1 VRDEEA
7 GAVLAAPSHAESQG
21 GAVSVGE
28 TRGRQGAV
36 RGPHEADGPDS
47 IGSAPAASREGLRG
61 HGRGSVLRTVIH
73 HHHHGDTTINNYLVR
88 KSFILLTATAAR
100 ATTPR

>member
-1 VRDEEA
+1 MRDEEA

-73 HHHHGDTTINNYLVR
+73 HHHHG
-88 KSFILLTATAAR
+88 AAKKQH
-100 ATTPR
+100 

>member
-47 IGSAPAASREGLRG
+47 IGSAPAAS
-61 HGRGSVLRTVIH
+61 
-73 HHHHGDTTINNYLVR
+73 
-88 KSFILLTATAAR
+88 
-100 ATTPR
+100 